1 MDKVE
6 SLDSLESFFSF
17 LIFILMVM
25 FCGSIIGAI
34 AKRKHRN
41 TWLWKATGAFGFLV
55 ALVAIL
61 CFKDLNSLSA
71 EGQRRSRL
79 KEKIIFAVVMVM
91 FVAGL
96 SMYLQME

>member
-1 MDKVE
+1 ME

-17 LIFILMVM
+17 LIFILLVM

-61 CFKDLNSLSA
+61 CFKDLNSLSV
-71 EGQRRSRL
+71 EDQRRSRL
-79 KEKIIFAVVMVM
+79 KEKIIFVVVCVM

-96 SMYLQME
+96 SMYLQMEQ

>member
-1 MDKVE
+1 VE
-6 SLDSLESFFSF
+6 SLDSLESFVSF
-17 LIFILMVM
+17 LIFVLMVM

-61 CFKDLNSLSA
+61 SFKDLNSLSA
-71 EGQRRSRL
+71 EDQRRSRL
-79 KEKIIFAVVMVM
+79 KEKIIFVVVIVM

-96 SMYLQME
+96 SMYLQMEQ